1 MYPHI
6 HAYLCMYIH
15 THAVML
21 FARTHAH
28 MYVYT
33 RLQLNPPHKLAQE
46 LSAVIDS
53 RVEFSIEN

>member
-1 MYPHI
+1 
-6 HAYLCMYIH
+6 MYIH